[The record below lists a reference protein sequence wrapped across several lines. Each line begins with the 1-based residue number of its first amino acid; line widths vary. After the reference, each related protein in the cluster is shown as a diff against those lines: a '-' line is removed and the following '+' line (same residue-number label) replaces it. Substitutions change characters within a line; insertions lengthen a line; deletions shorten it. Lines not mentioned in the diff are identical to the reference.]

1 MTPIPVIVRGG
12 GDLASGV
19 ALRLHRAGIQFVI
32 AELEKPLAV
41 RRTVSFAQAIYEGEI
56 EIENVLAKKVNS
68 FQEAR
73 ENSNRG
79 IIPVLIESDLQ
90 TIISEQPIAII
101 DGRMIKR
108 VPEISIASA
117 DLVIGLGPGFIS
129 GRDCHAVVETLRGHN
144 LGRVFWEGSAASDTG
159 QPGSIVSYDVDRVLR
174 APAAGFLESNAEIG
188 QQLKKGDLIATVVG
202 SEVRAGFDGVLR
214 GLIHPS
220 VEVTQGM
227 KIGDLDPRND
237 PSFCY
242 RVSDK
247 ALAIGGGALEA
258 LLTRPE
264 IRRQLWE

>member
-1 MTPIPVIVRGG
+1 LTPIPVIVRGG

-144 LGRVFWEGSAASDTG
+144 LGRVFWEGSA
-159 QPGSIVSYDVDRVLR
+159 
-174 APAAGFLESNAEIG
+174 
-188 QQLKKGDLIATVVG
+188 
-202 SEVRAGFDGVLR
+202 
-214 GLIHPS
+214 
-220 VEVTQGM
+220 
-227 KIGDLDPRND
+227 
-237 PSFCY
+237 
-242 RVSDK
+242 
-247 ALAIGGGALEA
+247 
-258 LLTRPE
+258 
-264 IRRQLWE
+264 RQHCEL